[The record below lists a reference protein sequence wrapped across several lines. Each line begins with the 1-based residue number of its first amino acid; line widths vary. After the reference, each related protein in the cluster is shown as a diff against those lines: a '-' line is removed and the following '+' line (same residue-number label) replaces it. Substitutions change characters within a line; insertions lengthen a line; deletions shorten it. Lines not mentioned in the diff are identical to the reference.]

1 MKLVEG
7 NVPVKIAAKILGMSI
22 DSVKGLLIAGIV
34 DFGYAWK
41 NDSLNE
47 QYQYHISPSK
57 LAEYEGY
64 KKEEILEYMQEYK

>member
-7 NVPVKIAAKILGMSI
+7 NVPVPCAAKILGISI

-41 NDSLNE
+41 NKPDNQ
-47 QYQYHISPSK
+47 QYQFHISPSK

-64 KKEEILEYMQEYK
+64 EKQEILEYMKEYR